1 MKHKFSLIIPA
12 YNVEKY
18 IKKCLDSVLN
28 QTYNNYEII
37 IINDGSTDNTSKIL
51 ESYKSNKKIKII
63 NQENKGLSNAR
74 NTGVSNAKGDY
85 ILFIDSDDFIEKEL
99 LEILNKTIKDEDL
112 VRFQIKILDETN
124 KIIKEYKEETFNNLN
139 GIEAFNK
146 LSKYNLVELA
156 VCYAYKKDTFLK
168 NNYKFEEKTYH
179 EDFGLIPYIIIS
191 SKKVTS
197 INYIGYNYLQR
208 KNSIMNNTDYEKEIK
223 KSNDVLKHYKNLI
236 KWSQKIDGDLTIYK
250 SFIANSVILK
260 SLNLKEK
267 DYKNYIKKLKEYKVY
282 DNLLTNNKENKI
294 KKILIKI
301 SPKLYYKIIRGL
313 K

>member
-85 ILFIDSDDFIEKEL
+85 ILFIDSDDFIEKKL

-112 VRFQIKILDETN
+112 VRFQIRILDETN

-179 EDFGLIPYIIIS
+179 EDFGLIPYIIVS

-236 KWSQKIDGDLTIYK
+236 KWSQNIEGDLTIYK

>member
-51 ESYKSNKKIKII
+51 ERYKSNKKIKII

-208 KNSIMNNTDYEKEIK
+208 KNSIMNNTDYETEIK

-236 KWSQKIDGDLTIYK
+236 KWSQNIEGDLTIYK

>member
-236 KWSQKIDGDLTIYK
+236 KWSQNIEGDLTIYK